1 MEWLKLRSVRSTSW
15 ILLVFA
21 AGMIGLAV
29 LVLSHAHW
37 ATMSAATGT
46 PSTRSNE
53 SFTGL
58 ALGQL
63 VLGVLGVLAITSE
76 FSSGMIRATFAA
88 VPRLADRAGR
98 QGGRGRR
105 HHAGGGGGAGL
116 AAFAAGELAL
126 RPGLDATLA
135 QPGVLRAVLMG
146 GAYPCL
152 IALIALGLGA
162 IVRNTAAAISAVVGI
177 LFVLPLILLPL
188 GYSIQNSVGQ
198 FMPMLIA
205 ENSLTA
211 VKAQS
216 HTLSPGLGFGML
228 CVVRGRRAGRR
239 HPGAGPARRVTGTIG
254 SMESELRRVAGIVLG
269 APFTRRTRRELLYCL
284 FGGLAGVAGFVVTV
298 VLLTS
303 GFTVSASVI
312 GTVVGLLLIT
322 VGLRVSRRLGS
333 LHRRLLRRFPGYP
346 VEAPPRFQPG
356 TGVLGRLDRRLRDRA
371 AWRGVWYSLIKLP
384 VAAVQ
389 LYVVTL
395 TIFGLVD
402 ITYPVDWLLFRNHS
416 AGTSLSPMVAIVPFP
431 FGGAFHISS
440 WLGTYPAAFFGALC
454 VICAAWLARGI
465 TAADHALVRSLL
477 APTSMAE
484 RVSELERTRTLAV
497 EDSAAALRRVERD
510 LHDGAQMRLAALAM
524 NLGMAREK
532 LDDDDAT
539 VRELIDAAHRN
550 AVDALADLRDL
561 ARGIHPPVLDNG
573 LASALDSLAASSAIP
588 ASVTASIGQRPA
600 PAIETIA
607 YFCAAELI
615 ANATKHSYAN
625 QITINIST
633 ERAGLLCLDVSD
645 DGIGGADATRG
656 GLSGLVQR
664 VSTVDGRIDVSSP
677 PGGPTVVTVVLPM
690 KA

>member
-1 MEWLKLRSVRSTSW
+1 ME
-15 ILLVFA
+15 
-21 AGMIGLAV
+21 
-29 LVLSHAHW
+29 
-37 ATMSAATGT
+37 
-46 PSTRSNE
+46 E
-53 SFTGL
+53 
-58 ALGQL
+58 
-63 VLGVLGVLAITSE
+63 E
-76 FSSGMIRATFAA
+76 F
-88 VPRLADRAGR
+88 
-98 QGGRGRR
+98 
-105 HHAGGGGGAGL
+105 
-116 AAFAAGELAL
+116 
-126 RPGLDATLA
+126 
-135 QPGVLRAVLMG
+135 
-146 GAYPCL
+146 
-152 IALIALGLGA
+152 
-162 IVRNTAAAISAVVGI
+162 
-177 LFVLPLILLPL
+177 
-188 GYSIQNSVGQ
+188 
-198 FMPMLIA
+198 
-205 ENSLTA
+205 
-211 VKAQS
+211 
-216 HTLSPGLGFGML
+216 
-228 CVVRGRRAGRR
+228 
-239 HPGAGPARRVTGTIG
+239 
-254 SMESELRRVAGIVLG
+254 RRVAGIVLG
-269 APFTRRTRRELLYCL
+269 APLTRRTRRELLYCA

-333 LHRRLLRRFPGYP
+333 LHRRLLRRFLGDP

-389 LYVVTL
+389 LYAITL
-395 TIFGLVD
+395 TVFGLVD

-416 AGTSLSPMVAIVPFP
+416 AGASLSPMVAIVPFP

-440 WLGTYPAAFFGALC
+440 WLGTYVAAFFGALC
-454 VICAAWLARGI
+454 VLSATWLARGI
-465 TAADHALVRSLL
+465 NAADHALVRSLL

-532 LDDDDAT
+532 LDDDDEMT

-550 AVDALADLRDL
+550 AVDALSDLRDL

-573 LASALDSLAASSAIP
+573 LGSALDSLAASSAIP

-625 QITINIST
+625 QITIKIST
-633 ERAGLLCLDVSD
+633 ERAGLLRLDVSD
-645 DGIGGADATRG
+645 DGVGGADATRG
-656 GLSGLVQR
+656 SGLSGLVQR